1 LACLL
6 VALVGTPGVVPSIAR
21 ADVQL
26 PAAPIDAPL
35 VVSAREASKWQD
47 PLGQTVWRLAGDV
60 SIEQHGGV
68 WRGAEAV
75 IWVEQPAS
83 LREPTV
89 LTVYLEGATD
99 TPVLVELYDHPA
111 SARSPQSTPQ
121 ARQQAPHWFGKLR
134 TIGGVEWRTPT
145 PANEPTDKPGAYA
158 RGLARRA
165 AEVGSEPARIGPPLT
180 AGPLTTAG
188 FDAFG
193 SGGVKALGDAALLAS
208 DEGLAPAQFTSPFT
222 GAPIAAPT
230 FGSPLAPT
238 PAPTDQPNR
247 VSFRTVEVA
256 PRMGAGLQAEVLTS
270 PAGENVAVLS
280 GGVRVVV
287 TGVQGAALPS
297 GLAGPGGAI
306 DRVEIE
312 TDRAVIWT
320 RGAVSGTQFSQSGD
334 TPLEFYLEG
343 NIVLRQGERTI
354 FAERMY
360 YDARRQTGVILDA
373 ELLTP
378 LPQTADYQYRGLV
391 RLKAE
396 SMRQLDES
404 RFVADKALF
413 TTSRLEQP
421 GYSLRSDTI
430 TFEDFQ
436 SQRMDPATGQ
446 PVSNPFT
453 GAPTIDRQQLATSR
467 GNRVFLEQVPVLYW
481 PTIATD
487 LTEPAFYIDD
497 FRIRNDS
504 IFGTQ
509 VLTDFNVYQL
519 LGRPAPPG
527 TKWTV
532 GLDYLS
538 ERGLG
543 YGTTYEY
550 NVDRFAG
557 FEGPATGRT
566 DLWFID
572 DTGNDNLG
580 LGRRDIVPEASYRG
594 RAFWNHRQ
602 YVSGGLLDGW
612 ESQAEVG
619 WISDRTF
626 LEQYYEQE
634 WDERGDQPTGIRFR
648 RRFDNQS
655 ITIEANAKINEFF
668 TETQEL
674 PRLDHWLIGQDI
686 GESLTWFAHSKAAY
700 SDLNPAST
708 PTNPTLASQFALF
721 PWEATVEGERFS
733 TRQELDLPLDFAGQ
747 AVPLKVV
754 PYVLGEVAHWGEDL
768 TGEDLQR
775 AYVHTGVRASLPMWA
790 VNPNVRDP
798 LFNLNGLAHKVVY
811 DAEVSYT
818 DSSENYEDLPLYDPI
833 EDNALEEIRRRLF
846 FTGIPAQQDPRFY
859 LIRSGQHGWV
869 ASPVTELVDDQRVA
883 RLGMRNRLQTKRG
896 APGQERIIDWLT
908 LDTNISLFPSPD
920 ENFGEN
926 VGLADYDLAWHL
938 GDRFT
943 FLSDGF
949 VDLFDDGLR
958 TFSAGVSVNRP
969 ARGNF
974 YVGYRSIAG
983 PFESDLVTGRF
994 NYRLGPKWIAS
1005 ASAVVDF
1012 GDAGNIGQAFTL
1024 SHIGE
1029 SLLVTIG
1036 ANVDE
1041 SKDNVGVSFLIE
1053 PRFLPKTSLTRRTG
1067 IDVPPAGAY
1076 GLE

>member
-1 LACLL
+1 MAALAPR
-6 VALVGTPGVVPSIAR
+6 AAM

-26 PAAPIDAPL
+26 PSAPVDA
-35 VVSAREASKWQD
+35 VVALAAREAWRWEDSF
-47 PLGQTVWRLAGDV
+47 GQTVWWLAGDV
-60 SIEQHGGV
+60 AIEQEGGV
-68 WRGAEAV
+68 WRGAEAIV
-75 IWVEQPAS
+75 WVDQPAS

-89 LTVYLEGATD
+89 LTVYVEGARD
-99 TPVLVELYDHPA
+99 KPVRIELYDEP
-111 SARSPQSTPQ
+111 SAARNPQSIPQ
-121 ARQQAPHWFGKLR
+121 ARQQAPHWYGKLR

-145 PANEPTDKPGAYA
+145 PSAEPATKPGAYA
-158 RGLARRA
+158 RGLARRG
-165 AEVGSEPARIGPPLT
+165 AEIATDPVSGPTPPT
-180 AGPLTTAG
+180 ASVLTAG
-188 FDAFG
+188 FDDFG
-193 SGGVKALGDAALLAS
+193 LDDRELKPLGESPRSTTEQALTAA
-208 DEGLAPAQFTSPFT
+208 QYVSPFT
-222 GAPIAAPT
+222 GAPITAPS
-230 FGSPLAPT
+230 FGSTLAPT
-238 PAPTDQPNR
+238 PGAAEPPNR
-247 VSFRTVEVA
+247 VTFRTVEVA

-270 PAGENVAVLS
+270 PTGEDVAVLS
-280 GGVRVVV
+280 GGVRVVI
-287 TGVQGAALPS
+287 TGVQGAALPT
-297 GLAGPGGAI
+297 GIAGPGGAV

-320 RGAVSGTQFSQSGD
+320 RGGVSGTQFSQSGD
-334 TPLEFYLEG
+334 KPLEFYLEG

-354 FAERMY
+354 YAERMY

-378 LPQTADYQYRGLV
+378 LPQTGNYQYRGLV

-396 SMRQLDES
+396 SIRQLDES

-413 TTSRLEQP
+413 TTSRIEEP

-430 TFEDFQ
+430 TFEDYQ
-436 SQRMDPATGQ
+436 AQLIDPATGQ
-446 PVSNPFT
+446 PATDPFT
-453 GAPTIDRQQLATSR
+453 GAPQIDRKQLATSE
-467 GNRVFLEQVPVLYW
+467 GNRVFLDRLPVLYW

-487 LTEPAFYIDD
+487 LTEPAFYIRD

-509 VLTDFNVYQL
+509 VLADFDVYQL
-519 LGRPAPPG
+519 LGRPSPPG
-527 TKWTV
+527 TDWTV
-532 GLDYLS
+532 GIDYLS

-543 YGTTYEY
+543 YGTVYEY
-550 NVDRFAG
+550 NVNEFAG
-557 FEGPATGRT
+557 FEGPAFGST

-572 DTGNDNLG
+572 ENGNDNLG
-580 LGRRDIVPEASYRG
+580 FGRRNIVPEQSFRG
-594 RAFWNHRQ
+594 RAYWNHRQ
-602 YVSGGLLDGW
+602 QVTGGLLDGW
-612 ESQAEVG
+612 EAQGEVG
-619 WISDRTF
+619 WVSDRTF

-634 WDERGDQPTGIRFR
+634 WDERGDQPTGARFR

-655 ITIEANAKINEFF
+655 ITIEANAKLNDFF

-674 PRLDHWLIGQDI
+674 PRVDHWLMGQDVFD
-686 GESLTWFAHSKAAY
+686 ESMTWFAHSKGAY

-708 PTNPTLASQFALF
+708 PTNATLAGQFAPF
-721 PWEATVEGERFS
+721 PWEAAVEGERFS
-733 TRQELDLPLDFAGQ
+733 TRHEFDLPLDFAGQ
-747 AVPLKVV
+747 AVPVKVV
-754 PYVLGEVAHWGEDL
+754 PYVLGEVAHWGADL
-768 TGEDLQR
+768 TGDDVQR

-818 DSSENYEDLPLYDPI
+818 DSSQNYEDLPLYDPI

-859 LIRSGQHGWV
+859 LIRSGQQGWV

-896 APGQERIIDWLT
+896 APGQERVIDWLT
-908 LDTNISLFPSPD
+908 LDTNVSLFPSPD
-920 ENFGEN
+920 DNLGEN

-938 GDRFT
+938 GDRLT

-1012 GDAGNIGQAFTL
+1012 GDGGNIGQAFSL

-1029 SLLVTIG
+1029 SLLFTLG

-1041 SKDNVGVSFLIE
+1041 SKDNVGLSFLLE
-1053 PRFLPKTSLTRRTG
+1053 PRFLPKTNLTRRTG
-1067 IDVPPAGAY
+1067 IDVPPAGAF
-1076 GLE
+1076 GIE